1 MNRVAIFIIFVF
13 VDSDPNFCFWFFLSG
28 LVLGLNEHKD
38 EYSDIY
44 LSHYSTYILVEK
56 QAAEPTEDN
65 TSLPN
70 YVLYFKTA
78 LPFCPNFKFAFLSP
92 SLLWIRIKVTK
103 FLDSEKVPT
112 NRKTRKRNGER
123 PNFKSALYYTNNCTY
138 NIYVIKIGWW
148 SEALIMICDAIFPEQ
163 IICFVLITITFRAV

>member
-1 MNRVAIFIIFVF
+1 MIQIPTSVFDSSFQGLYWDWTSTKMNIPTFIFHII
-13 VDSDPNFCFWFFLSG
+13 PRIFWLRNRPQSRR
-28 LVLGLNEHKD
+28 KITRR
-38 EYSDIY
+38 YQIMS
-44 LSHYSTYILVEK
+44 
-56 QAAEPTEDN
+56 
-65 TSLPN
+65 
-70 YVLYFKTA
+70 LYFKTA